1 LEKIIFLGLEITGQ
15 PSTSSAILFIL
26 ELEKITLGG
35 DGGCAPYLCLCFYR
49 QGWGSA
55 SNLKRDIFPSL
66 GLFDSP

>member
-35 DGGCAPYLCLCFYR
+35 GGGCAPYLL
-49 QGWGSA
+49 
-55 SNLKRDIFPSL
+55 SL
-66 GLFDSP
+66 FL

>member
-35 DGGCAPYLCLCFYR
+35 DGGCVPYLCLCFYR

-55 SNLKRDIFPSL
+55 
-66 GLFDSP
+66 